1 MVFSFYL
8 HTEHL
13 FVYNVT
19 EVINM
24 AIRDRGKIKWAA
36 AYLQPE
42 QKKMRR
48 DFWLD
53 TERIK
58 KPLIDEQQTEE
69 FDLRIIYSMEYN
81 HYVKLTVWNDGFT
94 RDIDGRVHYV
104 DPITHELR
112 IELKPGEF
120 ERVAFDS
127 VVGVKVVD
135 YEFIDL

>member
-1 MVFSFYL
+1 
-8 HTEHL
+8 
-13 FVYNVT
+13 
-19 EVINM
+19 M

-42 QKKMRR
+42 QAKMQR

-53 TERIK
+53 TERIRM
-58 KPLIDEQQTEE
+58 PIIDEHEREE

-81 HYVKLTVWNDGFT
+81 HSVKLKVWNDGFT
-94 RDIDGRVHYV
+94 HNINGRVHYV

-112 IELKPGEF
+112 IEVKPGEF
-120 ERVAFDS
+120 ERVVFAS

-135 YEFIDL
+135 